1 MLDQNFCEYLEFQ
14 ITKGLS
20 LSTDERLKSFW
31 CDGVLLPDSENE
43 YSKKSVN
50 DKRQIMFTAFVGQT
64 GQDNYELI
72 LRFGRKA
79 LSRHARDLRIE
90 ECVPN
95 SEDNSWLDI
104 DTDNK
109 KIVIQLE

>member
-14 ITKGLS
+14 ITKAFSS
-20 LSTDERLKSFW
+20 LTDERLKSFW

-50 DKRQIMFTAFVGQT
+50 DKRQIVLTAFLGQT
-64 GQDNYELI
+64 GQDKYELI

-79 LSRHARDLRIE
+79 LSRYARDMRIE

-95 SEDNSWLDI
+95 SEDNSWLEI
-104 DTDNK
+104 DAVNK
-109 KIVIQLE
+109 KMVIQLD